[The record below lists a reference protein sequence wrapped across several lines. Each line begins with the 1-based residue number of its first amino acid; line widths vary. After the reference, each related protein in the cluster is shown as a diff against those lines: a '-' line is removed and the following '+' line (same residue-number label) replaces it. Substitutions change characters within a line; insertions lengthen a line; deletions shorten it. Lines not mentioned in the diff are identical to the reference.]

1 MDENKEFAALDLE
14 EQERLKKI
22 EKLDENQGRKKI
34 IFAGVTVFLIALF
47 AFGTVFG
54 AKYILSY
61 EGTQELP
68 KESTD
73 FFADCEGAD
82 AVSAI
87 DGYIS
92 DACDYAS
99 VKLDIR
105 YHVSVPEEDIKV
117 TADGVDGEK
126 LMKFI
131 RGSIEGKLSS
141 IYSANDKNGAY
152 GEDFSAELPVFD
164 FDASDAKEA
173 TLKRNEEK
181 ETELLGHVSFDGC
194 QKEEIASLPVY
205 TVFDMDDTDAAIN
218 AAVEAFA
225 SDVAVSGVTVAY
237 DRFDIDSFAENV
249 TVPAVVSYVPAP
261 VLKRIVYSR
270 SCIVSFDAEFLG
282 ELAPYGKQQ
291 ISMRVNVSEE
301 YNFTHVKFDIS
312 QDAYFIE
319 KGASDEINRR
329 IVSDAP
335 VTELKVEWTS
345 SDPEVLS
352 VDEKGFYKGR
362 KISDKPVTVTGKY
375 VYNGVEYTDSVL
387 FYVREPVE
395 SVKLSEKELTMK
407 VGEQAQ
413 LTPIVKPAKA
423 TFKDVYWFSTDENIV
438 TVDENGNVSAVA
450 PGEAGVYVITFDG
463 NFKKTCTVTV
473 TE

>member
-22 EKLDENQGRKKI
+22 EKLDANQGRKKI
-34 IFAGVTVFLIALF
+34 IFAAVTVFLIALF

-68 KESTD
+68 KTA
-73 FFADCEGAD
+73 ADSFSECEGAD
-82 AVSAI
+82 AVNAI

-99 VKLDIR
+99 VKLDTR

-164 FDASDAKEA
+164 FDVSDAKEA
-173 TLKRNEEK
+173 TLKRNEEN
-181 ETELLGHVSFDGC
+181 EAELLGHVSFDGC
-194 QKEEIASLPVY
+194 KKEELASLPVY
-205 TVFDMDDTDAAIN
+205 TVFDMDDVDEMIN
-218 AAVEAFA
+218 AAIAEFA
-225 SDVAVSGVTVAY
+225 SDVAVSGVTVVY
-237 DRFDIDSFAENV
+237 DKFDIDSYAENI
-249 TVPAVVSYVPAP
+249 TVPAP
-261 VLKRIVYSR
+261 VLNRIVYSR

-301 YNFTHVKFDIS
+301 YNFTHVKFEIS

-362 KISDKPVTVTGKY
+362 KISDTPVTVIGKY

-395 SVKLSEKELTMK
+395 SVKLSEKELTLK

-423 TFKDVYWFSTDENIV
+423 TFKDVYWFTTDENIV
-438 TVDENGNVSAVA
+438 TVDENGNVRAVA